1 MSVPTEKEVIK
12 IDKDINEIVITIS
25 YKKKLLI
32 VKDLLQLHYQ
42 ILLIILQKK
51 FRKLNV
57 KIAIV
62 FLNMK
67 VSRII

>member
-1 MSVPTEKEVIK
+1 MSVPTEKGVIK

>member
-1 MSVPTEKEVIK
+1 MPVPTEKEVIK

-25 YKKKLLI
+25 YKKRLLI
-32 VKDLLQLHYQ
+32 VKDLLQLHHQ
-42 ILLIILQKK
+42 ILLIILQNE
-51 FRKLNV
+51 FRKLNL

>member
-1 MSVPTEKEVIK
+1 MPVPTEKEVIK

-51 FRKLNV
+51 FRKL
-57 KIAIV
+57 
-62 FLNMK
+62 M
-67 VSRII
+67 